1 MLRLLLKWVLY
12 AVALLITANVVPGFH
27 LRSLTAALIAVIIIG
42 FLNMT
47 LGLLLKI
54 VTLPLSILTFG
65 LFLLV
70 INAFILKLSGDVVP
84 GFYVSSW
91 SAAFIGAVV
100 LALLHML
107 LRLLL
112 DRDERR

>member
-1 MLRLLLKWVLY
+1 MLRLLLKWLLY
-12 AVALLITANVVPGFH
+12 ALALLITAHLVPGFH
-27 LRSLTAALIAVIIIG
+27 LRSMAAALIAVLIIG

-54 VTLPLSILTFG
+54 VTFPLTILTFG

-70 INAFILKLSGDVVP
+70 INAFILKLAGNVVP
-84 GFYVSSW
+84 GFYVSTW

-100 LALLHML
+100 LALLNLL

-112 DRDERR
+112 DRDDR

>member
-1 MLRLLLKWVLY
+1 MLRLLLKWILY
-12 AVALLITANVVPGFH
+12 AVALLITANVVPGFRVH
-27 LRSLTAALIAVIIIG
+27 SMAAALVAVVIIG

-54 VTLPLSILTFG
+54 VTFPLSVITLG

-70 INAFILKLSGDVVP
+70 INAFILTLATNVVP
-84 GFYVSSW
+84 GFYVATW
-91 SAAFIGAVV
+91 SAAFIGAVI
-100 LALLHML
+100 LALLHLL

-112 DRDERR
+112 DRDDR

>member
-1 MLRLLLKWVLY
+1 MFRLLLKWLLY
-12 AVALLITANVVPGFH
+12 ALALWVTANVVPGFH
-27 LRSLTAALIAVIIIG
+27 LRGAAAALVAVLIIG

-54 VTLPLSILTFG
+54 VTFPLTLLTFG

-70 INAFILKLSGDVVP
+70 INAFILKLAGNVVP
-84 GFYVSSW
+84 GFYVATW
-91 SAAFIGAVV
+91 SAALIGAIV

-112 DRDERR
+112 DRDDR

>member
-1 MLRLLLKWVLY
+1 MRLLLKWLLY
-12 AVALLITANVVPGFH
+12 AGALLMTANVVHGFH
-27 LRSLTAALIAVIIIG
+27 VRSLTSALIAVIVIG

-70 INAFILKLSGDVVP
+70 INAFILKLSGEVAP
-84 GFYVSSW
+84 GFYVSTW
-91 SAAFIGAVV
+91 SAAFIGALV

-107 LRLLL
+107 LRMLL
-112 DRDERR
+112 DRDDRR